1 MIWSAL
7 AIDAATLKDRLG
19 YYKAER
25 LGPQGRIVSVVLKSA
40 SKLSAE
46 PSMIEN
52 FEVRA
57 SSCERCWSLCDDL
70 AYWRP
75 TCQC

>member
-1 MIWSAL
+1 MIWAAL

-25 LGPQGRIVSVVLKSA
+25 LAPQRRIVPIALKSA
-40 SKLSAE
+40 SKRSAV
-46 PSMIEN
+46 PSMIED

-57 SSCERCWSLCDDL
+57 SSCERCWSLSGDL